1 MILADATLVSY
12 KNPEGNLDLPLS
24 DLRFH
29 RWSLL
34 VTNAEVHATGLENIV
49 EYAVKN
55 TDTGQGDEV
64 GVAALTAAGIFTFDV
79 GTGDVPIDLFVW
91 SRQ

>member
-1 MILADATLVSY
+1 MAAATIVSY

-34 VTNAEVHATGLENIV
+34 IENAETHATGLDNIV
-49 EYAVKN
+49 EYAIKN
-55 TDTGQGDEV
+55 TDLAAGDEV
-64 GVAALTAAGIFTFDV
+64 GVAALTAAGVFTFDV
-79 GTGDVPIDLFVW
+79 QTGDIPIDLFVW